1 MNQQECFSGLI
12 KPVELV
18 VIGAS
23 SGGLEM
29 LIKLLQALPDHYR
42 IPTVAILHQR
52 PNRSSGVPD
61 MLSKYT
67 QMNVQEPEDKQGIE
81 AGHFYVAPPNYHLL
95 IDPEKV
101 FSLSLDAPLNF
112 CRPSIDM
119 AFQSAAEVYRDSLLG
134 CVLTGAN
141 SDGAQGARFIKECG
155 GRVLVQNPKQAVVD
169 SMPLAAIAA
178 TDVDAV
184 LNIEEIAQQLA
195 SFAEGVSS

>member
-1 MNQQECFSGLI
+1 
-12 KPVELV
+12 
-18 VIGAS
+18 
-23 SGGLEM
+23 M
-29 LIKLLQALPDHYR
+29 LIKLLQSLPEQYQ

-52 PNRSSGVPD
+52 PNRASGVPN

-67 QMNVQEPEDKQGIE
+67 HLKVQEPEDKQGIE

-119 AFQSAAEVYRDSLLG
+119 AFQSAAEVYRDTLVG
-134 CVLTGAN
+134 CVFTGAN
-141 SDGAQGARFIKECG
+141 SDGALGVRCIKEHR
-155 GRVLVQNPKQAVVD
+155 GRVLVQNPKQATVD

-178 TDVDAV
+178 ANVDDILDV
-184 LNIEEIAQQLA
+184 EQIADRLV
-195 SFAEGVSS
+195 SYMRGVPA